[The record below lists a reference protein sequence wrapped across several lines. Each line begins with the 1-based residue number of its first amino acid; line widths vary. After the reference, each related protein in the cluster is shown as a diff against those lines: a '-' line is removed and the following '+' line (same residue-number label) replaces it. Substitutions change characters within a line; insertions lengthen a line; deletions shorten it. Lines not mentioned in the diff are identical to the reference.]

1 MIKIELN
8 RRILCVLYIFGARI
22 VRVINL
28 KRKCVQQDGFFN
40 VLFFLLCV
48 KHKETARDLHFF
60 FSHSA
65 FLIYNNEYQYHKVD
79 LRR

>member
-40 VLFFLLCV
+40 VLFFLIVCQ
-48 KHKETARDLHFF
+48 A
-60 FSHSA
+60 
-65 FLIYNNEYQYHKVD
+65 
-79 LRR
+79 